1 MELTQKEML
10 WLEQALSE
18 QIKLMEDDLKTLKES
33 LLDLKK
39 LKQKI
44 LSQIY

>member
-1 MELTQKEML
+1 MELTQEEML

-18 QIKLMEDDLKTLKES
+18 QIQLMEDDLKTLKES

-44 LSQIY
+44 ISQIH